1 MEKFTTTLRLCI
13 NAKFAYTS
21 ELTVDENNLFIETIL
36 NREYLYFS
44 AEDISSIEPYWG
56 NSYNG
61 IKIIHS
67 KYNYYNSIVLITNSP
82 YHVLYEISKTGFGN
96 RTKILPPTEFILNKI
111 KEYEH
116 YKYPLKKNSLI
127 ILLLLLVICI
137 SFDSFYNVHRINSVV
152 LKGPMFFTSLFVFST
167 STLIF
172 FSYKF
177 KSLIFTKNADLSR
190 IIIPMNYILLI
201 SGFFFLINIFNLI
214 YWIFDLK

>member
-1 MEKFTTTLRLCI
+1 MEKFTTKLRLCL
-13 NAKFAYTS
+13 NAKFFYSS
-21 ELTVDENNLFIETIL
+21 ELTVDQDNLYIETFL
-36 NREYLYFS
+36 NIEYFHFTS
-44 AEDISSIEPYWG
+44 KDIIRIEPFWG

-67 KYNYYNSIVLITNSP
+67 KYNYHDSIVLISNSP
-82 YHVLYEISKTGFGN
+82 FHLLHEISKTGFGN
-96 RTKILPPTEFILNKI
+96 LTKILPPNEFILNKI

-137 SFDSFYNVHRINSVV
+137 SFDSFYNVHRINYVV

-190 IIIPMNYILLI
+190 IIIPMNYIFLI
-201 SGFFFLINIFNLI
+201 SGIFFLINIFNLI